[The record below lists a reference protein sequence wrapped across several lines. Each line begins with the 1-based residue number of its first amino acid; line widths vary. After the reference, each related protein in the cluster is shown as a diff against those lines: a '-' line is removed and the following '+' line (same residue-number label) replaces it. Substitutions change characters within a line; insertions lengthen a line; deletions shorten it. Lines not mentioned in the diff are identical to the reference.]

1 MCVCNRLHWNEDF
14 SSFFLPMFKSSARWC
29 LKKQR
34 RERER
39 KLCRIF
45 DFESKL
51 RAISDQKVT
60 HQESIYLIPKSK
72 KLKILS
78 LRVLVAVKQD
88 AML

>member
-1 MCVCNRLHWNEDF
+1 
-14 SSFFLPMFKSSARWC
+14 
-29 LKKQR
+29 
-34 RERER
+34 
-39 KLCRIF
+39 
-45 DFESKL
+45 L